1 MFGIKDRPARTL
13 VAGLFWEPFD
23 AAKAETA
30 LFRSGFAD
38 HDIEAIGVLS
48 GRAPDFSGVLFA
60 MGMTQE
66 DAMFYNDCLTDGGV
80 LVIVRTDSALRANI
94 ASRALK
100 QHGGILAP
108 RKEAHQTMSYLG
120 KKEEPRSSERI
131 SSKRNMSG

>member
-1 MFGIKDRPARTL
+1 MFGIKDRPAHAL

-38 HDIEAIGVLS
+38 HDIDAIGVLS

-66 DAMFYNDCLTDGGV
+66 DAMFYNDCLSDGGV

-108 RKEAHQTMSYLG
+108 SER
-120 KKEEPRSSERI
+120 RSSNNVLLGQAERGAR
-131 SSKRNMSG
+131 SCERYA